1 MVTLL
6 NELQSEIS
14 SQVGDVAA
22 SSLLPKFPFGL
33 ETQDMIQDSRVSVN
47 KEHEGLE
54 FIFKRIPSNLF
65 ELKKKYPPPP
75 FLAPKYVNVCYC
87 HKYDKQK
94 KCYGII

>member
-14 SQVGDVAA
+14 SQVGDAA
-22 SSLLPKFPFGL
+22 TSSVIPKFSFGL

-54 FIFKRIPSNLF
+54 FNFKRIPSNLF
-65 ELKKKYPPPP
+65 ELEQKYPPSP
-75 FLAPKYVNVCYC
+75 FSSPKVC
-87 HKYDKQK
+87 
-94 KCYGII
+94 KCTLLS